1 MGLVVR
7 IDHGDGNVQRL
18 GFLGSPVRIGRN
30 PLNEIPI
37 DHPMI
42 SQWHAVIRFDET
54 KNEVVLMDLGSTNGT
69 SLNGNRLAAR
79 QPVVVSMT
87 DHVFFGPLRVGVMLS
102 DIPPELLR
110 NLERPSTFDA
120 KLLTGSATMFFR
132 SPVASGGDDP
142 KTVFM
147 GQGQLPFDIQA
158 VQDAIDRTR
167 PAYDAF
173 RAAWVEVERQLDA
186 RLRDSAPHLRQFV
199 AEAIESE
206 LTIVKRMPEWK
217 ALLTRY
223 GLSTGAPDVDP
234 VEWLDRVKHGA
245 SSARREQVNP
255 LLGMERVGALLET
268 FADSFAALRRG
279 FRQFGEDMAL
289 RLVQDETSLTRA
301 KDGREVLA
309 ELLDWNAD
317 GNEAID
323 SLKRA
328 FADLAMHQVAIIHGV
343 VEGTRS
349 MLQTI
354 DPAQLGSG
362 QGTGLVRAVD
372 AKPGTLDF
380 LPVFKKS
387 RLWGLYGLAHRALV
401 EEDRFTREIFG
412 RAFARAYFD
421 MTGGRV
427 HGTDG

>member
-1 MGLVVR
+1 MGLILR

-18 GFLGSPVRIGRN
+18 GFTGSPVRIGRN
-30 PLNEIPI
+30 SLNEVPI
-37 DHPMI
+37 EHPMI
-42 SQWHAVIRFDET
+42 SQWHAVLRFDEA
-54 KNEVVLMDLGSTNGT
+54 KGEVVLMDLGSTNGT

-87 DHVFFGPLRVGVMLS
+87 DHVFFGPIRVGVMLS

-132 SPVASGGDDP
+132 PNAAAADDP
-142 KTVFM
+142 KTMFM

-217 ALLTRY
+217 ALLSRY
-223 GLSTGAPDVDP
+223 GISLGAAEVDP

-245 SSARREQVNP
+245 TSTRREQVNP

-289 RLVQDETSLTRA
+289 RLIQDETPLTRA
-301 KDGREVLA
+301 KDGREVLV
-309 ELLDWNAD
+309 ELLDWNSD

-323 SLKRA
+323 ALKRA

-349 MLQTI
+349 MLHSI
-354 DPAQLGSG
+354 DPSQLGVG
-362 QGTGLVRAVD
+362 QGTGLVRAAD
-372 AKPGTLDF
+372 AKPGALDF
-380 LPVFKKS
+380 LPVFRKS
-387 RLWGLYGLAHRALV
+387 RLWGLYGLAYRALV
-401 EEDRFTREIFG
+401 DEDRFTREIFG

-427 HGTDG
+427 HGADG